1 MCYCYVNG
9 IDATNTVLR
18 ERFGVAD
25 KNKATVSRIIRDT
38 VEKGYIRLY
47 DDSKAPRYYKY
58 IPYWA

>member
-1 MCYCYVNG
+1 MFPEKAV
-9 IDATNTVLR
+9 R

-47 DDSKAPRYYKY
+47 DDSTAPRYYKY